1 MNVVDGKT
9 GELCDYRQE
18 GFMYTRRVLLLLTA
32 ALAGLGPVS
41 AQAPGRRFLIVL
53 IGPTG
58 SGKTTQSEF
67 LKKEYGIPTVN
78 IDDLIKENPEALAKY
93 NETGIDPGVPQSN
106 PAISELVA
114 DRLSKLD
121 LSKGVALDG
130 YPATKDQA
138 DHLASLAKKFS
149 LAAPVVIQLDVPDE
163 VVRERLHKRAREDD
177 TSAQIEARLK
187 EYHRELDMVQ
197 AYYPKAD
204 IWTVDGTGTPLE
216 VSKTIRAILEDE
228 LKK

>member
-1 MNVVDGKT
+1 VDGKT
-9 GELCDYRQE
+9 GGLCDYRQE
-18 GFMYTRRVLLLLTA
+18 GLMCTRRVLLLLTA
-32 ALAGLGPVS
+32 SLAGLGLAS

-67 LKKEYGIPTVN
+67 LKKEYSIPTVN
-78 IDDLIKENPEALAKY
+78 IDDLIRDNPEALAKY
-93 NETGIDPGVPQSN
+93 NEQGIDPGVPQGN

-121 LSKGVALDG
+121 LSNGVALDG

-149 LAAPVVIQLDVPDE
+149 LAAPVVIQLDVPDA
-163 VVRERLHKRAREDD
+163 VVRERLRKRAREDD
-177 TSAQIEARLK
+177 SPEQIEARLK
-187 EYHRELDMVQ
+187 EYHREFDMVR